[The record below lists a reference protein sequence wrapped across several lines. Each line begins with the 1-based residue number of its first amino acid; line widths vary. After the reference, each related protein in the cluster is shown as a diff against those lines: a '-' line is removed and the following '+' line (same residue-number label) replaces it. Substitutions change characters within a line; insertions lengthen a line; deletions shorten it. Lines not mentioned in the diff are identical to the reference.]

1 MSHKLDINKQMSKE
15 EIYLIKLIEKDK
27 NKALKLPL
35 LLITLMTI
43 ELFIDIVLKTNVFI
57 LIIVTYCFSLIINTY
72 VFYKLNLAKE
82 RLSLVF
88 TANHNNITI
97 NKLLDLNKNETKKLI
112 PVGVS
117 WKNFRLE
124 YLMLVI
130 NAFLCINIVFVSYI
144 NNFVV

>member
-88 TANHNNITI
+88 TANHNRV
-97 NKLLDLNKNETKKLI
+97 LL
-112 PVGVS
+112 
-117 WKNFRLE
+117 
-124 YLMLVI
+124 
-130 NAFLCINIVFVSYI
+130 
-144 NNFVV
+144 